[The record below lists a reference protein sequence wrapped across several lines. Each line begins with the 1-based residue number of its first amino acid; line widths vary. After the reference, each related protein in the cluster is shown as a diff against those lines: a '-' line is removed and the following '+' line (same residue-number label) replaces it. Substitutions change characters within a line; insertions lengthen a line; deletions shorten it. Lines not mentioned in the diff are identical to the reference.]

1 MNGAMAL
8 DCENTISRPNRTN
21 MTTIG
26 TSQYF
31 FSWRRNAQKSDT
43 TRPLLIPPSIHAL
56 IVPAI
61 AVAVR
66 VRRPSRRGAAAACER
81 ILSRQAPEEPDGYE
95 DQHEHHRQQHA
106 RVEIPDDA
114 GHAPPPDVGP
124 FEQRRPD
131 RAEHDQRGAGG
142 GHDLRRQ
149 QPAAPE
155 QRRRED
161 AEDGA

>member
-43 TRPLLIPPSIHAL
+43 TRPLLIRPSIHAL

-66 VRRPSRRGAAAACER
+66 VWRPSRGGAPAACER
-81 ILSRQAPEEPDGYE
+81 ILAGQAPEQADRHE
-95 DQHEHHRQQHA
+95 DHDEHHRQ
-106 RVEIPDDA
+106 
-114 GHAPPPDVGP
+114 
-124 FEQRRPD
+124 
-131 RAEHDQRGAGG
+131 
-142 GHDLRRQ
+142 
-149 QPAAPE
+149 
-155 QRRRED
+155 
-161 AEDGA
+161 